1 MANRRTSTYIRIRNT
16 GDRLIQ
22 DRWASLI
29 TIVGQVVAAG
39 LVEGTVTTG
48 PFTSQPTADEQH
60 AVWLVTLLTDR
71 VVNLQGRLARVAAAY
86 PHTEITWGETT
97 LRRILPT
104 GEPERVEHQP
114 AGATA

>member
-1 MANRRTSTYIRIRNT
+1 MTNRRTSTYIRIRNT

-29 TIVGQVVAAG
+29 TIVGQVAAAG
-39 LVEGTVTTG
+39 LVEGTITTG
-48 PFTSQPTADEQH
+48 PFTSQPTDQEQT

-104 GEPERVEHQP
+104 GDPERVEHQR